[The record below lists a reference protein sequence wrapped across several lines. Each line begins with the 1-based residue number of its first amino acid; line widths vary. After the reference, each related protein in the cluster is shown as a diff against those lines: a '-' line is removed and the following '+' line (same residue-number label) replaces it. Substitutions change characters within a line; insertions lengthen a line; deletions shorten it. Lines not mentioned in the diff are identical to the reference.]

1 MACASV
7 FDVWITFSML
17 FTMADV
23 EIGNTHIQIYH
34 NRFPTEIHFEYAK
47 VTIKMKKV
55 TQQQQQKK
63 KKETNTL
70 SH

>member
-1 MACASV
+1 
-7 FDVWITFSML
+7 ML

-47 VTIKMKKV
+47 VTIKMEKA
-55 TQQQQQKK
+55 TQQQQKK
-63 KKETNTL
+63 KKQIHSLTL
-70 SH
+70 TSQTTPYWTT